1 MTKRAKDLRPR
12 KGGIRILPFGGCG
25 QFGMNVTAYITHEG
39 FIIVDAG
46 SKFPMDHQLG
56 VDCVFPNL
64 ERFVEK
70 FGKFYGYVITHG
82 HEDHIGSL
90 PFLYQQLKGKI
101 FAPPWSHSLLVGKFE
116 GYNIPLPDIQVVRAG
131 DRKKLGPFGVEW
143 IHLNHSIPDSMGL
156 CLEMDGKRIF
166 HSGDFKIEDEP
177 LYEKPADVARLKV
190 LGQEGVDVLLA
201 DSTNAHKEGRCGSE
215 REVVEPIKKEIAS
228 SEGLTVVTTFSSNLW
243 RLATMTKIAKD
254 LNKKIFI
261 LGRGMRKT
269 CKIAAELKFDC
280 LDKSVFVDQDSV
292 RSVAKKNLIVLTTGC
307 QGERFAGLSRLANG
321 HLREVKLSRGDKV
334 IFSSRMIPGNEAAIL
349 DLQNKLEYMGCK
361 SLTTKENP
369 EIHVSGHGYQE
380 DLSIVM
386 EALKPKTFLAI
397 HGTFFHL
404 RSHKELFESIVSKDL
419 PDKIE
424 SGDLLEYRDAK
435 FSKVDN
441 FDIEHLFVD
450 SFSGSVMNYGE
461 LKERLRI
468 GEKGLALVTGCFRQ
482 SNRSWVQEPELELI
496 GVGWPSSMSEEKW
509 FNSMLDGIDSLY
521 SKASKKELSVREG
534 TGVAPIEGSAA
545 RHLRMQLQDL
555 LGKKPEVFVRIGII

>member
-25 QFGMNVTAYITHEG
+25 QFGMNVTAYITDQG
-39 FIIVDAG
+39 FLIVDAG

-64 ERFVEK
+64 ERFVER

-90 PFLYQQLKGKI
+90 PFLHQQLPGKI

-116 GYNIPLPDIQVVRAG
+116 NYNIPCPDIQVIRG
-131 DRKKLGPFGVEW
+131 GSRKKLGPFDVEW
-143 IHLNHSIPDSMGL
+143 VHLNHSIPDSTGVSIEL
-156 CLEMDGKRIF
+156 GGVRIF
-166 HSGDFKIEDEP
+166 HSGDFKIEDKP
-177 LYEKPADVARLKV
+177 LYEEPSDIARMKE
-190 LGQEGVDVLLA
+190 LGEAGVDILLA
-201 DSTNAHKEGRCGSE
+201 DSTNAHRSGRCGSE
-215 REVVEPIKKEIAS
+215 REVVAPIKKEIEE

-243 RLATMTKIAKD
+243 RLATLTKIAKD

-261 LGRGMRKT
+261 LGRGMQKT
-269 CKIAAELKFDC
+269 CRIAAELKFDC
-280 LDKSVFVDQDSV
+280 LDKTVLVDRDSV
-292 RSVAKKNLIVLTTGC
+292 GKVAKKNLIVLTTGC

-321 HLREVKLSRGDKV
+321 HLREIKLSRGDKV

-349 DLQNKLEYMGCK
+349 NLQNKLEYMGCK

-380 DLSIVM
+380 DLAIVM
-386 EALKPKTFLAI
+386 EALKPKTFLPI

-404 RSHKELFESIVSKDL
+404 RSHKELFESVAPTEL
-419 PDKIE
+419 PERIE
-424 SGDLLEYRDAK
+424 TGDLLEYRDGG
-435 FSKVDN
+435 FSKVEN

-450 SFSGSVMNYGE
+450 SFSGSVMTYGE

-468 GEKGLALVTGCFRQ
+468 GKKGLVLVTGCFRQ

-496 GVGWPSSMSEEKW
+496 GVGWPSGMSEEKW
-509 FNSMLDGIDSLY
+509 FDSILEGVDSLY
-521 SKASKKELSVREG
+521 SNASKKELGIREG
-534 TGVAPIEGSAA
+534 TGVAPIEVSAC
-545 RHLRMQLQDL
+545 RHLRTKLQDL
-555 LGKKPEVFVRIGII
+555 LGKKPEVFVRIGVV